1 MDNNTF
7 IGNNMI
13 FLGLVLLFIC
23 LYLLQ
28 ISSIVR
34 KAKGKNPE
42 VKSRYRRLVLDKVSS
57 SIFNASTVLFIFS
70 ITAFLLLVFAF
81 KILDVKDGNY
91 IVSLSSI
98 FSSLLIVV
106 TLIITHNQN
115 KKSNENFEES
125 QIESKIQFAK
135 EREENKKQFDEQ
147 LKFFQKQQFE
157 STFFNMMKQLEDI
170 VSNLM
175 FNEQIVTLKQE
186 KFINSLGQESLL
198 PVVENITSTGR
209 EVFKYLYKSIKV
221 IYFDKIKTQELNS
234 DDVNRFPKID
244 QIIKSAKTY
253 YLQPIGYENVISE
266 LGIKGF
272 ESIKD
277 FYVFDHY
284 YQYLYQIMKF
294 VDEATFLDKHPQYID
309 ERYKYMAL
317 LRATLSPYELVFLFY
332 NDLSR
337 YGNEKVKPLIERY
350 SFFKSLRKELLANT
364 KIDYDLN
371 CIKDDFNSDYDRY
384 KTDIKGNKRKY
395 YTSAFVKDKKLFNHT
410 N

>member
-157 STFFNMMKQLEDI
+157 STFFNMMKQL
-170 VSNLM
+170 
-175 FNEQIVTLKQE
+175 
-186 KFINSLGQESLL
+186 
-198 PVVENITSTGR
+198 
-209 EVFKYLYKSIKV
+209 
-221 IYFDKIKTQELNS
+221 
-234 DDVNRFPKID
+234 
-244 QIIKSAKTY
+244 
-253 YLQPIGYENVISE
+253 
-266 LGIKGF
+266 
-272 ESIKD
+272 
-277 FYVFDHY
+277 
-284 YQYLYQIMKF
+284 
-294 VDEATFLDKHPQYID
+294 
-309 ERYKYMAL
+309 
-317 LRATLSPYELVFLFY
+317 
-332 NDLSR
+332 
-337 YGNEKVKPLIERY
+337 
-350 SFFKSLRKELLANT
+350 
-364 KIDYDLN
+364 
-371 CIKDDFNSDYDRY
+371 
-384 KTDIKGNKRKY
+384 
-395 YTSAFVKDKKLFNHT
+395 
-410 N
+410 